1 MPLDEE
7 RSFWLRRLE
16 ATGKAQARYLWLLL
30 LTGLFFGALRV
41 RASTSQ
47 PITVPLVDLELDATT
62 VLAAGAPIIAFLVL
76 AVMGAIR
83 AWTRALEQIRG
94 QSLRD
99 AEPLDIYPNA
109 LDLAIYTTEK
119 SPVLLRDALYFAYP
133 LYLTVALA
141 ESAWLERWLLGAA
154 GVPGRTFFLAAGCLC
169 WLGAATLVLIMWVAR
184 VKKIA
189 TRKKSAA

>member
-119 SPVLLRDALYFAYP
+119 SPALLRDALYFAYP
-133 LYLTVALA
+133 LYLTAALA

-154 GVPGRTFFLAAGCLC
+154 SVPGRTFFLVAGCLC
-169 WLGAATLVLIMWVAR
+169 LLGAAILVLIMWVAR